1 MNDKIIERNDYLNKI
16 IVRKE
21 NGLIKILTGIR
32 RCGKSYMLNYIFYNH
47 LIECGVKEE
56 HIIKL
61 ALDREENIKYHDSK
75 LLNEYILSNIKDKKM
90 YYILLV
96 EIQLVEGFEFVLNG
110 FLYVV
115 CIDEEIIGYMSCWIN
130 KKEDWDKHRVVEIGN
145 IYVQEEYK
153 NHGVGTDLINIAK
166 KICKDNNIKFL
177 EVKVLYDNVSAQK
190 FYEKNNL
197 NKYMITKYL
206 EV

>member
-1 MNDKIIERNDYLNKI
+1 MEYIIREAKIDDLKRIQYLSQEFIEYEERIVKNEYMTSLDWALSDSGYENYRKNILNDY
-16 IVRKE
+16 
-21 NGLIKILTGIR
+21 
-32 RCGKSYMLNYIFYNH
+32 
-47 LIECGVKEE
+47 
-56 HIIKL
+56 
-61 ALDREENIKYHDSK
+61 
-75 LLNEYILSNIKDKKM
+75 
-90 YYILLV
+90 
-96 EIQLVEGFEFVLNG
+96 
-110 FLYVV
+110 LYVV

-197 NKYMITKYL
+197 NKYMITQYL